1 MFIKTNTKACSIYLQ
16 WLMQNHHMQNP
27 KDWTVFYSLF
37 HSCTVVMYAES
48 PSYTCASEC
57 PQEAFRVL
65 EGILGVMM
73 VAR

>member
-1 MFIKTNTKACSIYLQ
+1 MFIKTNKKACSIYLQ
-16 WLMQNHHMQNP
+16 WLMQNHPMQNP
-27 KDWTVFYSLF
+27 KDWTVFYSLC

-57 PQEAFRVL
+57 LQEAPRVL
-65 EGILGVMM
+65 KGILGVVR